1 MSWGDIGLGI
11 SLVVLGFVL
20 AELGAWWRDSRT
32 NAARERTLL
41 KAAVDEVASVTATA
55 TNDRNILQREL
66 QLVAKQQHV
75 VNPLDPIPT
84 GFWEAIRWSPPR
96 RLLDESDALRK
107 ARSVARLT
115 QMVNE
120 MISSREA
127 FRVNNLAM
135 SDFYATLKTYDELL
149 DQFLGELIAA
159 LNELG
164 PLLVRAAEA

>member
-1 MSWGDIGLGI
+1 
-11 SLVVLGFVL
+11 
-20 AELGAWWRDSRT
+20 
-32 NAARERTLL
+32 
-41 KAAVDEVASVTATA
+41 VTATA

-96 RLLDESDALRK
+96 RLLDESDALTK

-159 LNELG
+159 LSELG
-164 PLLVRAAEA
+164 PRLVRAAEA